1 MLMVFKFRDQNRNFL
16 FVMKL
21 GRVSLYLLGVMI
33 LTSGVLWYIGTVKKV
48 NGKDA
53 LLKYLF

>member
-1 MLMVFKFRDQNRNFL
+1 MTLVCKFRDQNLSFL
-16 FVMKL
+16 LVMKL
-21 GRVSLYLLGVMI
+21 GRISLYLLGVMI
-33 LTSGVLWYIGTVKKV
+33 LTSGVLWYIGTVKI